1 MPVRVHRR
9 PVDCV
14 PEADSGAISVKLS
27 SWCLAPSCISSFMLD
42 SRPSNLLVM
51 CAEPGMGQSSVLKT
65 FISHQ
70 KHQFTTHFL
79 HFFGME
85 PHAASKR
92 LSRLARQIE
101 KECLADKKVFVAL
114 DDVPAGDEA
123 IVDRSACALSRMV
136 ECGAVVAVSVLPEDA
151 LLAERLPEGVRVVS
165 SDLLVTEALELSP
178 SDSLYDVRA
187 FTGGIPAL
195 VGAVARDNGDPHA
208 HSVIIGSSYFDA
220 LEHLIGESL
229 RQSLL
234 DEEILVRLAMILLG
248 QGTFAEIAGVTCLNP
263 NEIALGLEEFA
274 PLFGVCCQ
282 DGSFHTFGVD
292 SVDGLVACSSVLA
305 TKISSFSFVFD
316 SALRVLM
323 RRGEYSRAAVIARL
337 ATSDEA
343 AVAVIDN
350 AEDFVSAGEASLVRK
365 AVGLA
370 LSRSLA
376 SEERLTCL
384 QTVLGALGDSRAR
397 NPEDRV
403 LLHSSDGDCPDEIKG
418 TDCLLVGCRSVL
430 AGEDVKVDVTPKGQ
444 PAALAIHLQAVQ
456 LMRDG
461 QISAAQRLAGPHVLS
476 CSEGTLASV
485 LLRLDMSLASA
496 LLGDDQP
503 FGDDAVAKIHDF
515 LAREGFAAIRDE
527 ANLLLAIDAIL
538 HGSYDLA
545 SIDALVRE
553 SERAGNELVRVAALL
568 AGAAAEYMAGD
579 IRSAGLRS
587 AIASSAAGRAGF
599 YHLEAEAG
607 ILCQAAMSMGV
618 GTGST
623 TPGWEVACGTQGLSI
638 LVDLVRAALDEGDER
653 AQGIQRSLVN
663 ATLPINELWLL
674 RVLVSGE
681 GSFQG
686 RVRRLIPHA
695 WAGALAPITSTRR
708 TRCFVR
714 RTGGSLDDEG
724 GKDAKDVASGPR
736 LRLSL
741 LGGFSLQVDGETIPE
756 WRLDRRCAKAMLVFV
771 ALHPRLLA
779 RRYEII
785 DQVWPDCDYKAG
797 LDRIY
802 QATSALRK
810 AVTEVT
816 PDLNPFLAFREDKS
830 VSLDP
835 ALFECDFEEFT
846 DAAKEALEC
855 EGDDARTLEA
865 ALRAERLYAGDLFV
879 PSRDF
884 TGYVVARRQ
893 ELRELYADAMVAGAE
908 AALRLERYR
917 VSARLTDS
925 ATAVDD
931 LREDAVEVLIRALRA
946 SGRMFEAEQRYKKYA
961 VHFVDRTHMPPSK
974 RLRKAIGEGSRG
986 GADRPASSRQR

>member
-9 PVDCV
+9 PVDSI
-14 PEADSGAISVKLS
+14 PETDSESISSRLS
-27 SWCLAPSCISSFMLD
+27 SWQLTPSCISSFMLD
-42 SRPSNLLVM
+42 SRPSNLLVI
-51 CAEPGMGQSSVLKT
+51 CAEPGMGQSSALKR
-65 FISHQ
+65 FISFE

-85 PHAASKR
+85 PPTASKR
-92 LSRLARQIE
+92 VSRLARQVE
-101 KECLADKKVFVAL
+101 KECLANKKVFVAL
-114 DDVPAGDEA
+114 DNLPAGDDV
-123 IVDRSACALSRMV
+123 IVDRSVFAISRMV
-136 ECGAVVAVSVLPEDA
+136 ECGAVVALSLLPEDA
-151 LLAERLPEGVRVVS
+151 LLAERLPDGVRAVS
-165 SDLLVTEALELSP
+165 SDLLISAALEVSP

-195 VGAVARDNGDPHA
+195 VNAVVRDNGDPRS
-208 HSVIIGSSYFDA
+208 HSLVIGSSYFDA

-234 DEEILVRLAMILLG
+234 DEEILVRLAMLLLG
-248 QGTFAEIAGVTCLNP
+248 QGTFAEISSVTCLNP
-263 NEIALGLEEFA
+263 YEIALGLEQFA

-282 DGSFHTFGVD
+282 DGAFHTFGVD
-292 SVDGLVACSSVLA
+292 SIDGLAACSSVLA
-305 TKISSFSFVFD
+305 TKVSGFSSLFD
-316 SALRVLM
+316 SVLRVLIE
-323 RRGEYSRAAVIARL
+323 RGEFSRAAVIARL

-343 AVAVIDN
+343 AIAVVDH
-350 AEDFVSAGEASLVRK
+350 AEDFVGVGEVSLVRK
-365 AVGLA
+365 TLGVALA
-370 LSRSLA
+370 RSLVP
-376 SEERLTCL
+376 EERLTCL
-384 QTVLGALGDSRAR
+384 QTVLEALGDSRSR
-397 NPEDRV
+397 SPEDRV
-403 LLHSSDGDCPDEIKG
+403 LPQSADYDCPDASK
-418 TDCLLVGCRSVL
+418 DFDLLLVGCRSVL
-430 AGEDVKVDVTPKGQ
+430 AGEDVKVDVSDKGQ
-444 PAALAIHLQAVQ
+444 AQGLAIHLQTVQ
-456 LMRDG
+456 LIRDG
-461 QISAAQRLAGPHVLS
+461 QISAAQRLASSHVLS
-476 CSEGTLASV
+476 SPEGTLASV
-485 LLRLDMSLASA
+485 LLRLDMSLTSA
-496 LLGDDQP
+496 LLGDDQS
-503 FGDDAVAKIHDF
+503 FEDDSGAQVQEF

-527 ANLLLAIDAIL
+527 ASLLLAIDAIL

-568 AGAAAEYMAGD
+568 AGAAAEYMVGD

-607 ILCQAAMSMGV
+607 ILCQAATSMGV
-618 GTGST
+618 GAGSA
-623 TPGWEVACGTQGLSI
+623 TPGWEAACGTQDLSI
-638 LVDLVRAALDEGDER
+638 LVDLVRAAVDEENER
-653 AQGIQRSLVN
+653 TQGIQRALAN
-663 ATLPINELWLL
+663 ATLPVDELWLL

-681 GSFQG
+681 GAFQE

-695 WAGALAPITSTRR
+695 WTGALVPIASPRR
-708 TRCFVR
+708 TRCVVR
-714 RTGGSLDDEG
+714 HTGGSLGDEG
-724 GKDAKDVASGPR
+724 GKDDKKVASGAR

-771 ALHPRLLA
+771 ALHPRFLA

-810 AVTEVT
+810 VVTEVT
-816 PDLNPFLAFREDKS
+816 PDLDPFLSFREDKS

-835 ALFECDFEEFT
+835 ELFECDFEEFT
-846 DAAKEALEC
+846 DAAKEALES
-855 EGDDARTLEA
+855 EGDDAHALEA
-865 ALRAERLYAGDLFV
+865 ALRAERLYAGDLYV
-879 PSRDF
+879 PARDF

-917 VSARLTDS
+917 VSARLADS

-986 GADRPASSRQR
+986 GGDGPVSAKRC